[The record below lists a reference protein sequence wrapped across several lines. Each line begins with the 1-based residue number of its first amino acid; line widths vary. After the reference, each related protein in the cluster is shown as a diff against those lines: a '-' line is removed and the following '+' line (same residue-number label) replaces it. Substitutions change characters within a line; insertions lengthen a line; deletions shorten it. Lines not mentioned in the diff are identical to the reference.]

1 MSLELG
7 KMRWQQGKLYLFI
20 TAIVILTGCASDSGS
35 RSVQDS
41 QPAQEA
47 QQQQAKETKTGLA
60 TFMGESLQGEK
71 TASGEKLDTNE
82 LVAAHPTYPMGTVV
96 QVTNLEN
103 QRTAELRIVDRS
115 ATAQNQKESVIL
127 DVSLEAAEK
136 LGFDKKKGKVRVQT
150 EVIEWGKEKKTP

>member
-1 MSLELG
+1 MNLKLE
-7 KMRWQQGKLYLFI
+7 KMRWQQGTLYLFI
-20 TAIVILTGCASDSGS
+20 AAIVISTGCASDSGS
-35 RSVQDS
+35 RSVQDP
-41 QPAQEA
+41 QQAQEI

-96 QVTNLEN
+96 RVTNLEN
-103 QRTAELRIVDRS
+103 QRTTELRIIDRS
-115 ATAQNQKESVIL
+115 ATVQNQKESVII
-127 DVSLEAAEK
+127 DMSSQAAEK

-150 EVIEWGKEKKTP
+150 EVLEWGKEKKTP